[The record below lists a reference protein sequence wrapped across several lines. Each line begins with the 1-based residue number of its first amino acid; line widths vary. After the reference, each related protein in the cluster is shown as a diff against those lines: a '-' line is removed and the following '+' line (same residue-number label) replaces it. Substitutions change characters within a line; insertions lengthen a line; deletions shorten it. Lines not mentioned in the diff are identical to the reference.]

1 MRHMK
6 ARWPLSCRT
15 CASRG
20 NKMALSLFS
29 AHTANWFSTAI
40 GVPTPVQTEGWRAI
54 AEGGD
59 VLVSAPTGTGKTLTA
74 FLYWLDALA
83 AQPRPLADE
92 CVILYVSPL
101 KALGN
106 DIRENLQRPLA
117 GLGLTGIV
125 RTGVR
130 TGDTTTAERAQ
141 MIKRPP
147 HILITT
153 PESLYLLLTSKKGRD
168 SISTVRCVVVDEI
181 HSMIGTKRG
190 AHLMLSLERLDA
202 LCGRRLQRI
211 ALSATVKP
219 LEEAA
224 QYISGGRGAKVVA
237 PHVEK
242 AVDVRVELAEK
253 DFRQLPEHSVWPA
266 IAEQA
271 YRLSGDVRTTL
282 AFVDGRAQAEKLAHG
297 VNAIAEGRYAR
308 THHGCVSKEQ
318 RLEAERQLRAGE
330 LKLLCCTSSMELGI
344 DVGDID
350 LVLQVGAPF
359 SIAGTLQRAGRAGH
373 GPGRVSELIIFPKTE
388 ADTLLAGLAARGARE
403 GKIESAHVPKGCL
416 DVIAQHLVSMAA
428 AGSYSVEDAQ
438 RIVIGAYPCRDVTI
452 EEIRALLGMLA
463 GDFEH
468 ARDVPVRPRVLYDR
482 MHDLVDGDSYTRM
495 LAVSTVGTIP
505 DRGWFA
511 VVMPDG
517 TKLGELDEEYV
528 FEARLGD
535 KFLLGAF
542 AWRIREITRD
552 RVIVDPTTPEG
563 AQSPFWKGDAL
574 GRPMETGEYYGVL
587 MRELGD
593 AAEAK
598 RLKKALLA
606 FPLSQEARAAVEHHI
621 KRQLEATH
629 CLPDDRTIICEHF
642 ADTAGEH
649 QLMIHSIFGRRVNHA
664 LSMLVRQRAQQETGL
679 DVRGY
684 DDDDGM
690 LLYLMGGSEL
700 PENILPQIEPD
711 GAAAMIDALLPAEPM
726 FSMAYRYAAARADM
740 MGMRGRG
747 RQPLWV
753 QRLRGAESLAGAVL
767 SKDHPMVREA
777 LRECREDW
785 LDVAGAVEVL
795 RRIRSGAIRV
805 IEMHTETPSP
815 MALPLRRQVEA
826 ELMYESPIPSGAI
839 KFSESMV
846 SAMAP
851 DAEAVQKRYERARE
865 IGAAE
870 QLHSILMAEGDVIP
884 GEVDVPAEWF
894 EELAGAGRALYVEPG
909 LWIAAEYAADYEAP
923 DYERIVR
930 RCLRY
935 RGAQDAGSI
944 AQRYAIGVEAAQAI
958 LDALEKA
965 GTAVLFEDM
974 WVHQDVYASAQ
985 RLTIKARR
993 SEVRTVPAARFVR
1006 LLAEGTQTTGAPKKR
1021 LASGMA
1027 HLLGAELP
1035 AAQWEE
1041 IVLPA
1046 RVADYRAD
1054 MLDGLLAEGGISY
1067 SLRDE
1072 GGKPYVAF
1080 HAIETFD
1087 FDVFTAATGALSD
1100 DERRVLEILEKNGAQ
1115 FDYVISKR
1123 MGGRPVGVVLQNLA
1137 ALGLVRQDGFAPVR
1151 RVIHPN
1157 PRALNKPSA
1166 GRWERAHAPR
1176 ALAVDE
1182 QIADMLAR
1190 VPILARE
1197 TCDQMTWGAALE
1209 RLRVMEM
1216 TGEMRRGYFVEG
1228 LSGAQFVK
1236 SADFARVTAALAA
1249 ERAETI
1255 CLNALDPAQAWGRYV
1270 KHVPERA
1277 FMLVPGTAVVTRG
1290 GEVVCVF
1297 ERQGAVLRAFEEAA
1311 EAVRCFV
1318 RTFQAGRIFAHRAR
1332 VTVREYPA
1340 GAEAWLE
1347 GAGFIREALDWV
1359 LYRD

>member
-1 MRHMK
+1 MG
-6 ARWPLSCRT
+6 LE
-15 CASRG
+15 
-20 NKMALSLFS
+20 LFS
-29 AHTANWFSTAI
+29 RHTRDWFASAV
-40 GVPTPVQTEGWRAI
+40 GAPTPVQTEGWRAI
-54 AEGGD
+54 AAGGD

-74 FLYWLDALA
+74 FLYWLDFLA
-83 AQPRPLADE
+83 AHPKPVPDE
-92 CVILYVSPL
+92 CVILYISPL

-106 DIRENLQRPLA
+106 DIRENLQRPLM
-117 GLGLTGIV
+117 GLGLKDVV

-130 TGDTTTAERAQ
+130 TGDTTASERAQ
-141 MIKRPP
+141 MLKRPP

-153 PESLYLLLTSKKGRD
+153 PESLFLLLTSKKGRD
-168 SISTVRCVVVDEI
+168 AISTVRCVVVDEL
-181 HSMIGTKRG
+181 HSVIGSKRG

-211 ALSATVKP
+211 ALSATIRP

-224 QYISGGRGAKVVA
+224 LYMSGGRGAQIVA
-237 PHVEK
+237 PKVDK
-242 AVDVRVELAEK
+242 AIEMRVELAEK

-266 IAEQA
+266 IAERA
-271 YRLSGDVRTTL
+271 YRLSQEVRTTL

-297 VNAIAEGRYAR
+297 VNAVAEDRYAR

-318 RLEAERQLRAGE
+318 RLEAERELRSGE

-350 LVLQVGAPF
+350 LVLQVGAPL
-359 SIAGTLQRAGRAGH
+359 SIAGALQRAGRAGH

-388 ADTLLAGLAARGARE
+388 ADTLLAALAAKGALE
-403 GKIESAHVPKGCL
+403 GRIETAHVPQKCL
-416 DVIAQHLVSMAA
+416 DVVSQHLVSMAA
-428 AGSYSVEDAQ
+428 AGSYSVEDACA
-438 RIVIGAYPCRDVTI
+438 IVSGAYPCRDVTV
-452 EEIRALLGMLA
+452 EEVKALLGMLA

-468 ARDVPVRPRVLYDR
+468 ARDLPVRPRILYDR
-482 MHDLVDGDSYTRM
+482 IHALVAGDSYTRM
-495 LAVSTVGTIP
+495 LAVSAVGTIP

-511 VVMPDG
+511 VVLPDG

-552 RVIVDPTTPEG
+552 RVIVDPSTPEG
-563 AQSPFWKGDAL
+563 AQSPFWKGDSL
-574 GRPMETGEYYGVL
+574 GRPMETGEYYGTL
-587 MRELGD
+587 LRELGD
-593 AAEAK
+593 AAEAR
-598 RLKKALLA
+598 RLKNALFS
-606 FPLSQEARAAVEHHI
+606 FPLSGEARAAAEHHI
-621 KRQLEATH
+621 KKQLESTH

-664 LSMLVRQRAQQETGL
+664 LSMLARHRAQQVTGL

-690 LLYLMGGSEL
+690 LLFLMGGSEL
-700 PENILPQIEPD
+700 PENILPAIDPD
-711 GAAAMIDALLPAEPM
+711 GAEAMIDALLPAEPM

-753 QRLRGAESLAGAVL
+753 QRLRGAESLAGAVT
-767 SKDHPMVREA
+767 SRDHPLIREA
-777 LRECREDW
+777 LRECREDL

-795 RRIRSGAIRV
+795 KRIRSGAIRV

-826 ELMYESPIPSGAI
+826 ELMYESPIPSGAR
-839 KFSESMV
+839 KLSETMV

-851 DAEAVQKRYERARE
+851 DAEAVQKRYERVRD
-865 IGAAE
+865 IGEAE
-870 QLHSILMAEGDVIP
+870 QLHSILMAEGDLVP
-884 GEVDVPAEWF
+884 GEVDAPAAWF
-894 EELAGAGRALYVEPG
+894 EELAEAGRALYVEPG
-909 LWIAAEYAADYEAP
+909 LWIAAEHAGDYEDP
-923 DYERIVR
+923 DYPRIVR

-935 RGAQDAGSI
+935 RGAQDARSV
-944 AQRYAIGVEAAQAI
+944 AQRYAIGEEAAEAI
-958 LDALEKA
+958 LEDLEA
-965 GTAVLFEDM
+965 AESAVRFEGM
-974 WVHQDVYASAQ
+974 WVHADVYASAQ
-985 RLTIKARR
+985 RLTIQTRR
-993 SEVRTVPAARFVR
+993 SEVQTVPPARFAR
-1006 LLAEGTQTTGAPKKR
+1006 LLAEGAETTGSPKAR
-1021 LASGMA
+1021 LSAAMA
-1027 HLLGAELP
+1027 RLLNLEIP

-1046 RVADYRAD
+1046 RAPGYRAD
-1054 MLDGLLAEGGISY
+1054 MLDLLLAEGAIAY

-1072 GGKPYVAF
+1072 GGKPYLAF
-1080 HAIETFD
+1080 RAIEAFD
-1087 FDVFTAATGALSD
+1087 FDAFTPVEGEMTG
-1100 DERRVLEILEKNGAQ
+1100 DERAVLDILEKSGAQ

-1123 MGGRPVGVVLQNLA
+1123 MGGRPVGAILQKLA
-1137 ALGLVRQDGFAPVR
+1137 AAGLVRQDGFTPVR
-1151 RVIHPN
+1151 RTVDPR

-1166 GRWERAHAPR
+1166 GRWERAHAVR
-1176 ALAVDE
+1176 ELTADE
-1182 QIADMLAR
+1182 LIADMLGR
-1190 VPILARE
+1190 LPVLTRE
-1197 TCDQMTWGAALE
+1197 TCDLMPWGEALS

-1236 SADFARVTAALAA
+1236 AGEFGRLTAALSAGRVDCA
-1249 ERAETI
+1249 
-1255 CLNALDPAQAWGRYV
+1255 CLNAVDPAQAWGRYL
-1270 KHVPERA
+1270 KHVPGRE

-1290 GEVVCVF
+1290 GQAACVF
-1297 ERQGAVLRAFEEAA
+1297 ERQGAVLRVFEDGA
-1311 EAVRCFV
+1311 EAVKCFGKAF
-1318 RTFQAGRIFAHRAR
+1318 RAGRIFPGRSR
-1332 VTVREYPA
+1332 VTVREIPP
-1340 GAEAWLE
+1340 GAEEWLAE
-1347 GAGFIREALDWV
+1347 AGFLREALDWV